1 MIPQKQRKPFDS
13 YLRYSN
19 LAFQMAAVI
28 GLGVFAG
35 VRLDRWLELSFPA
48 CTLVL
53 SLLSVVA
60 SIYLAVRD
68 FLKKP

>member
-1 MIPQKQRKPFDS
+1 
-13 YLRYSN
+13 
-19 LAFQMAAVI
+19 MAAVI